1 MTAKRL
7 GFFTRLLD
15 KTSAQERYHL
25 ATLQIQHAERWGF
38 DTAWVAQHHFHE
50 HEGGLP
56 SPLLFLASVAAQ
68 TSRIRL
74 GTAIITLPMEN
85 ALRVAE
91 DAAVLDLLSH
101 HRLELGLGSGGTP
114 TSFLPVDLTFEQR
127 ADAFSA
133 NLETL
138 LQAWGN
144 APLAHEDNRLYPA
157 APQLADR
164 LWQATFSVAGAARAG
179 AAGHGLMLSRTQPR
193 PAGQPELPL
202 DAIQNPL
209 IDAYLEA
216 LPSGV
221 EPRILASRTA
231 FVSRDGS
238 EARRLALPGL
248 TAQAEQHRAA
258 GHVVPGD
265 TLDDYIAI
273 FDAHLGTPEQVV
285 ASLRKDSTLPRVT
298 DISFQVH
305 SIDPPHQH
313 ILTSI
318 ELLATEVAPALGW
331 RPAVSAQNHK
341 ETV

>member
-1 MTAKRL
+1 
-7 GFFTRLLD
+7 
-15 KTSAQERYHL
+15 
-25 ATLQIQHAERWGF
+25 
-38 DTAWVAQHHFHE
+38 
-50 HEGGLP
+50 
-56 SPLLFLASVAAQ
+56 
-68 TSRIRL
+68 
-74 GTAIITLPMEN
+74 MEN

-114 TSFLPVDLTFEQR
+114 TSFLPFGLTFEQR
-127 ADAFSA
+127 AEAFSA
-133 NLETL
+133 NLDTL

-144 APLAHEDNRLYPA
+144 APLAHEENRLYPA
-157 APQLADR
+157 APGLADR
-164 LWQATFSVAGAARAG
+164 LWQATFSVAGGARAG

-193 PAGQPELPL
+193 PANQTSSPL
-202 DAIQNPL
+202 DELQNPI
-209 IDAYLEA
+209 IDAYLAA

-231 FVSRDGS
+231 FVSRDGD

-248 TAQAEQHRAA
+248 TAQAKQHRAA
-258 GHVVPGD
+258 GHQVSGD
-265 TLDDYIAI
+265 TLDDYIAA
-273 FDAHLGTPEQVV
+273 FDVHLGTPEQVI
-285 ASLRKDSTLPRVT
+285 ASLKQDSALPRVT

-305 SIDPPHQH
+305 SIDPPHQQ

-331 RPAVSAQNHK
+331 RPAVTVHKQK

>member
-15 KTSAQERYHL
+15 QTSAQERYRL
-25 ATLQIQHAERWGF
+25 ATLQILHAERLGF

-50 HEGGLP
+50 AEGGLP

-91 DAAVLDLLSH
+91 DAAVLDLLSD

-114 TSFLPVDLTFEQR
+114 DSFLPFGLTFDRRTE
-127 ADAFSA
+127 AFSA

-138 LQAWGN
+138 LQAWRGD
-144 APLAHEDNRLYPA
+144 ALGHEQNRLYPA

-193 PAGQPELPL
+193 PPGQPRLAL
-202 DAIQNPL
+202 DAIQNPI
-209 IDAYLEA
+209 IDAYLAA
-216 LPSGV
+216 LPAGV

-231 FVSRDGS
+231 FVSRDGA

-248 TAQAEQHRAA
+248 TAQAEHHRRA
-258 GHVVPGD
+258 GHQVAGD
-265 TLDDYIAI
+265 TLDDYIAA
-273 FDAHLGTPEQVV
+273 FDVHLGTPEQVE
-285 ASLRKDSTLPRVT
+285 ASLRQDSSLARVT
-298 DISFQVH
+298 DVSFQVH
-305 SIDPPHQH
+305 SIDPPHEQ

-318 ELLATEVAPALGW
+318 ELLASEVAPALGW
-331 RPAVSAQNHK
+331 RKPVSRVTHK
-341 ETV
+341 ERV

>member
-1 MTAKRL
+1 MILKRL

-15 KTSAQERYHL
+15 KASAQERYRL

-38 DTAWVAQHHFHE
+38 DTAWIAQHHFHE

-101 HRLELGLGSGGTP
+101 HRLELGLGSGGTS
-114 TSFLPVDLTFEQR
+114 TSFLPFGLTVEQR

-133 NLETL
+133 NLDTL

-144 APLAHEDNRLYPA
+144 QPLGHAENRLYPA
-157 APQLADR
+157 APQLAER
-164 LWQATFSVAGAARAG
+164 LWQATFSVAGAVRAG

-193 PAGQPELPL
+193 PQGQPRRPL
-202 DAIQNPL
+202 DAMQNPI
-209 IDAYLEA
+209 IDAYLAA
-216 LPSGV
+216 LPPGV

-231 FVSRDGS
+231 FVSRDGA
-238 EARRLALPGL
+238 EARRLAQPGL
-248 TAQAEQHRAA
+248 TAQAQQHRAA
-258 GHVVPGD
+258 GHEVQGD
-265 TLDDYIAI
+265 TLDDYIAA
-273 FDAHLGTPEQVV
+273 FDAHLGTPQQVV
-285 ASLRKDSTLPRVT
+285 ASLRQDSSLERVT
-298 DISFQVH
+298 DVSFQVH
-305 SIDPPHQH
+305 SIDPPHQQ

-318 ELLATEVAPALGW
+318 ELLATDVAPALGW
-331 RPAVSAQNHK
+331 RNRTES
-341 ETV
+341 